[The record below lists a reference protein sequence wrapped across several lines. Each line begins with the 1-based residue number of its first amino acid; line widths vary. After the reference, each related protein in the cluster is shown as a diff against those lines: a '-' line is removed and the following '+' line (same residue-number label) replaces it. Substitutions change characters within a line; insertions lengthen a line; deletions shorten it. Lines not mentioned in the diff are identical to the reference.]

1 MTSFV
6 RGSTIFFD
14 ADVLDENGDPITPSA
29 AKLYLA
35 YLSAADAE
43 RTPQTVDMTVDGNTV
58 SAEWDSAIAKEGTVR
73 YSIKATGSSKIVQDG
88 EITLTANEA
97 NAD

>member
-14 ADVLDENGDPITPSA
+14 AACLDADATPITPTDA
-29 AKLYLA
+29 TLYLV
-35 YLSAADAE
+35 YLAADDAE
-43 RTPQTVDMTVDGNTV
+43 RTTESVPMTVAGNIV

-73 YSIKATGSSKIVQDG
+73 YSIKATGLNKIVQDG
-88 EITLTANEA
+88 EFTLTANEA